1 VSQLRG
7 GRHGRRVFRYKE
19 KAEHARLSNL
29 DGSEPDLKEATMK
42 FDRLTILTLSLSVA
56 GGTAASAASV
66 TGSAAL
72 ALAGVVAPYS
82 YLPAAEKMAVAK
94 FFEGHTSIS
103 YARKISVTADKIVCR
118 TGNVDITARSC
129 ELTFKNG
136 KHTLKAREANELY
149 ATEVMAGV
157 PSDGAAGS
165 VFESLSRLN
174 CTLDPKAIKDKAGA
188 GAECTFEPGK

>member
-1 VSQLRG
+1 
-7 GRHGRRVFRYKE
+7 
-19 KAEHARLSNL
+19 
-29 DGSEPDLKEATMK
+29 MK
-42 FDRLTILTLSLSVA
+42 FDRLTILALSLSAVGA
-56 GGTAASAASV
+56 TAASAASV

-94 FFEGHTSIS
+94 LFQGHTSIS
-103 YARKISVTADKIVCR
+103 YTRKISVTADKIVCR

-136 KHTLKAREANELY
+136 KRTLKAHEANELY

-165 VFESLSRLN
+165 VFESLSKLN

>member
-1 VSQLRG
+1 MNFG
-7 GRHGRRVFRYKE
+7 
-19 KAEHARLSNL
+19 
-29 DGSEPDLKEATMK
+29 
-42 FDRLTILTLSLSVA
+42 RLTVLTLSLSMV

-94 FFEGHTSIS
+94 FFEGHTSVS
-103 YARKISVTADKIVCR
+103 YGKKISVAADKIVCR
-118 TGNVDITARSC
+118 AGNVDITARSC

-136 KHTLKAREANELY
+136 KRTLKAREANELY
-149 ATEVMAGV
+149 ATQAMAGV
-157 PSDGAAGS
+157 PSEGAAGS
-165 VFESLSRLN
+165 MVESLSRLN
-174 CTLDPKAIKDKAGA
+174 CTIDPKAIKDKAGA